1 MNTTLKDAIALA
13 TRVREALTSGPRGV
27 HVVLCPPF
35 VSLAAVA
42 QAVDGSGI
50 AVGAQNMYFEAK
62 GAFTGEVSPA
72 MLAGLCQYVILG
84 HSERRHIF
92 GERDDLINRKV
103 VAAFAA
109 GLRPILCVGET
120 LEERKQGRA
129 EEVIGGQLRAGLE
142 GVEQCEGLVVA
153 YEPVWA
159 IGTGVPATPDIAQ
172 EVMGGVVLATLS
184 ALFGEHAALE
194 APLLYGGSVNP
205 GNVAAYAR
213 QPAIHGALVG
223 GASLVAEQFV
233 EIVQTTARA
242 KGVA

>member
-1 MNTTLKDAIALA
+1 LASGVRRAL
-13 TRVREALTSGPRGV
+13 GDDPNGV
-27 HVVLCPPF
+27 KTVLCPPF
-35 VSLAAVA
+35 ISLAAVK
-42 QAVDGSGI
+42 QALDGSDI
-50 AVGAQNMYFEAK
+50 ALGAQNMHFEAR

-103 VAAFAA
+103 KAASAA
-109 GLRPILCVGET
+109 GLQPILCVGET
-120 LEERKQGRA
+120 LEERKQGHA
-129 EEVIGGQLRAGLE
+129 DEVIGRQLRQGLA
-142 GVEQCEGLVVA
+142 GVERCDGLVVA

-159 IGTGVPATPDIAQ
+159 IGTGVPATPEIAQ
-172 EVMGGVVLATLS
+172 QVMGGVVLATLS

-194 APLLYGGSVNP
+194 VPLLYGGSVNP
-205 GNVAAYAR
+205 GNVAAFAR

-233 EIVQTTARA
+233 EIVRATARA
-242 KGVA
+242 KGIQ